1 MLAYRRGVWHLHPT
15 TLNEAVDASGKRD
28 LISPVY
34 LQTSSWVRLCAAG
47 LVYLDSQKQHT
58 SKSRHRSK

>member
-34 LQTSSWVRLCAAG
+34 LQTSSWVAIMRSWIGLSRQSKAAH
-47 LVYLDSQKQHT
+47 K
-58 SKSRHRSK
+58 

>member
-1 MLAYRRGVWHLHPT
+1 MRAYRRGVWHLHRT

-34 LQTSSWVRLCAAG
+34 LQISSWVLLCAAG
-47 LVYLDSQKQHT
+47 LVYLDS
-58 SKSRHRSK
+58 